1 MWLRLLILE
10 YLAEMIAV
18 AEAEVC
24 GVAASFL
31 CRAGIDRVD
40 LEVICTSG
48 QERGDSAVKGA
59 SPVFGKKF
67 FCADIAMVRYGGNQ
81 HDEL

>member
-40 LEVICTSG
+40 LEVIYTSEL
-48 QERGDSAVKGA
+48 ERGYSAVKGA
-59 SPVFGKKF
+59 SLAFGKKF
-67 FCADIAMVRYGGNQ
+67 FGVDMAMVWYGGNQ